1 MAAMLPASISA
12 YDFKVDGIYYNI
24 NGNEAIVTSGTSQY
38 YGDVVIPAAV
48 TYNGTT
54 YSITAIGERAFEN
67 CHSLMS
73 VSIPNSVNAIKN
85 IAFWGCSGLTSIIIP
100 NSVTTIGERAFYGC
114 SGLTIMTVD
123 SGNPKYDSRN
133 NCNAI
138 IETSSNVLTAGCKG
152 TVIPNTVTSIGYS
165 AFGGCH
171 DLTSMTIPSSVTAIR
186 NCAFED
192 CSSLTNVTIP
202 NSITSIGGYV
212 FDNCN
217 GLTSIVV
224 EGGNP
229 RYDSRD
235 NCNAIIETASNTLKT
250 GCQSTVIPN
259 TVTAIGDYAFRG
271 CLGLT
276 SIDIPNSVLS
286 IGRDAFHGCRSLK
299 SVTFGNSLTT
309 IDYYAFDYC
318 RSLKSVTI
326 PSSVTSIGIGVF
338 NSCDSLAS
346 ITVESGN
353 PIYDSRNNCNAI
365 IETSNITLV
374 VGCKNTVI
382 PDSVTSISGWAFDG
396 CSGLTSITIPKT
408 VTYIGSSAF
417 FDCIHLAE
425 VYSYIVDP
433 SAVTMSS
440 SAFYQ
445 NPGGADYSYRTL
457 HVPHGTAAAYQ
468 ADENWSLYFGQIVE
482 MEPETGLKGDV
493 NLDGDVDF
501 ADVNAVVDII
511 MGENGNTTAADV
523 NGDGEINI
531 ADINALIHIIV
542 GAGGSSPDEHE
553 WVDLGLPSGTLW
565 ATCNVG
571 ASAPEEYGD
580 YFAWGET
587 EPKDNYDWSNYKW
600 CNGSRYSLTK
610 YCSSVDGKTEL
621 DPDDDAATVNWGSS
635 WCMPTLE
642 QLQELCD
649 NCTWQWTSL
658 NGVMGCLVI
667 GPNGNSIFLP
677 ASGGYSSHAY
687 WTGENG
693 YYWSRTRCSLD
704 KWNIPNEG
712 EGQNDAYIQF
722 FGRSRKHIW
731 YDVRCDGQIIRAVR
745 VTPTESQSLYIKEQS
760 LDLGAVPVGTTRTGE
775 LTIVNN
781 TSLVQTLTV
790 SVDEPFSL
798 KQEQGTAS
806 CMTIDVPAN
815 SLAKV
820 TVMYTATAPGE
831 FNGTAAFLNPALDG
845 GQSIIPLQA
854 QSIPQ
859 CDYVDLGLPSGTLWA
874 TCNVGASAPE
884 EYGDYFAWGETEPKE
899 VYNWETYKWCNC
911 TEFSLTKYCTNSNFG
926 TVDNTRVLDLEDDA
940 AYVNMGPSWRM
951 PSEAQQV
958 ELFQKCTWQWKTMN
972 GVNGRL
978 ITGPNGNSIFLPA
991 AGERFYSLLLDAGS
1005 MSDYWSRELS
1015 SGNPICAK
1023 GIRFKSDDIFW
1034 LDGARAYGKSV
1045 RAVHVSQ

>member
-1 MAAMLPASISA
+1 MKCLIKTTLLLLALLLPATAAA
-12 YDFKVDGIYYNI
+12 YDFEVDGIYYNI
-24 NGNEAIVTSGTSQY
+24 TGTNT
-38 YGDVVIPAAV
+38 VEV
-48 TYNGTT
+48 TYKGYDNVITGHYSGEITIPETVTHADMT
-54 YSITAIGERAFEN
+54 YTVTAIGRSAFRYCN
-67 CHSLMS
+67 DPLSVTIPKSVISIDHS
-73 VSIPNSVNAIKN
+73 
-85 IAFWGCSGLTSIIIP
+85 FSGSSGMTSITVDSENPKYDSRDNCKAVIETASNRLIAGCQNTIIP
-100 NSVTTIGERAFYGC
+100 NSVTIIGNGAFWGC
-114 SGLTIMTVD
+114 ST
-123 SGNPKYDSRN
+123 
-133 NCNAI
+133 
-138 IETSSNVLTAGCKG
+138 
-152 TVIPNTVTSIGYS
+152 
-165 AFGGCH
+165 
-171 DLTSMTIPSSVTAIR
+171 LTS
-186 NCAFED
+186 
-192 CSSLTNVTIP
+192 VTIP
-202 NSITSIGGYV
+202 NSITTLELQAFAYCSGLTSVVIPNSVTFIDGPA
-212 FDNCN
+212 FDSCS

-224 EGGNP
+224 ESGNP
-229 RYDSRD
+229 KYDSRD

-250 GCQSTVIPN
+250 GCQSTIIPN
-259 TVTAIGDYAFRG
+259 SVTSIGYEAFRG
-271 CLGLT
+271 CSTLTTVTIPNSVITIAINAFTDCIGLT
-276 SIDIPNSVLS
+276 SI
-286 IGRDAFHGCRSLK
+286 
-299 SVTFGNSLTT
+299 
-309 IDYYAFDYC
+309 
-318 RSLKSVTI
+318 TI
-326 PSSVTSIGIGVF
+326 PSSVTSIGGSAFANCTALSSVTIPGSVTTIGNNAFSNCVSLADVYSHITDLTNVSIGGTVF
-338 NSCDSLAS
+338 NLW
-346 ITVESGN
+346 
-353 PIYDSRNNCNAI
+353 Y
-365 IETSNITLV
+365 SN
-374 VGCKNTVI
+374 
-382 PDSVTSISGWAFDG
+382 
-396 CSGLTSITIPKT
+396 
-408 VTYIGSSAF
+408 
-417 FDCIHLAE
+417 
-425 VYSYIVDP
+425 
-433 SAVTMSS
+433 
-440 SAFYQ
+440 
-445 NPGGADYSYRTL
+445 DYSVRTL

-493 NLDGDVDF
+493 NLDGDVDI

-531 ADINALIHIIV
+531 ADINAIIHIMV
-542 GAGGSSPDEHE
+542 GTGGPSPDEHE

-571 ASAPEEYGD
+571 ASSPEEYGD

-600 CNGSRYSLTK
+600 CNGSGYSLTK
-610 YCSSVDGKTEL
+610 YCSGVDGKTEL

-642 QLQELCD
+642 QLQEFCD

-722 FGRSRKHIW
+722 FGRSRRHIW
-731 YDVRCDGQIIRAVR
+731 YDSRCDGQTIRAVR
-745 VTPTESQSLYIKEQS
+745 ATPTEAQSLHIKEQS

-781 TSLVQTLTV
+781 TSQVQTLTV

-798 KQEQGTAS
+798 EQEQGTAS

-820 TVMYTATAPGE
+820 TVMFTATAPGE

-845 GQSIIPLQA
+845 GQCVIPVQA

-899 VYNWETYKWCNC
+899 VYNWETYKWCNG
-911 TEFSLTKYCTNSNFG
+911 TEYSLTKYCTTSSFG

-951 PSEAQQV
+951 PSEAQQT
-958 ELFQKCTWQWKTMN
+958 ELIQKCTWQWTTMN

-991 AGERFYSLLLDAGS
+991 AGERFYSSLLEAGS
-1005 MSDYWSRELS
+1005 RSDYWSRDLS
-1015 SGNPICAK
+1015 LGDPICAK
-1023 GIRFKSDDIFW
+1023 GIRFQSDKIFW
-1034 LDGARAYGKSV
+1034 LDGARAIGRSV
-1045 RAVHVSQ
+1045 RAVYVSQY